1 VADFRKYAHAHLT
14 SPGEPADRAEPADA
28 TELADRAKPADAAP

>member
-14 SPGEPADRAEPADA
+14 SPGEPADQAEPADA
-28 TELADRAKPADAAP
+28 AP